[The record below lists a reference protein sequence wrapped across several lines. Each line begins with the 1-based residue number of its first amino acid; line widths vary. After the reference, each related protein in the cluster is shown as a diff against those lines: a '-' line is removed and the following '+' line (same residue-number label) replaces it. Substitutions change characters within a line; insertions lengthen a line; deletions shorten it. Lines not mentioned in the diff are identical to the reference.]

1 MPIVPIY
8 LNIDDKTYE
17 GVKSG
22 ALELYGLAKNV
33 DNKRIAKH
41 IPTITDAAKEGA
53 SKAID
58 FVRLHQKETFIIS
71 GVLVVGGTVAGTVG
85 YIAHRKQ
92 RKLDMQFGL
101 ALQEYVDSA
110 RNGALNI
117 DILDNL
123 INSIEAIEK
132 NNPKKSINPNIS
144 AAQFSDLINCIFDF
158 TRRLAEANNIST
170 RSINRPKYFH
180 KKTSADLKYYLNMQ
194 KQIFEQAA

>member
-1 MPIVPIY
+1 MLPKKVHPKLLTLFDY
-8 LNIDDKTYE
+8 T
-17 GVKSG
+17 
-22 ALELYGLAKNV
+22 
-33 DNKRIAKH
+33 KR
-41 IPTITDAAKEGA
+41 
-53 SKAID
+53 
-58 FVRLHQKETFIIS
+58 ETFIIS

-132 NNPKKSINPNIS
+132 TNPRSLLTSIFLP
-144 AAQFSDLINCIFDF
+144 
-158 TRRLAEANNIST
+158 
-170 RSINRPKYFH
+170 
-180 KKTSADLKYYLNMQ
+180 LNSVT
-194 KQIFEQAA
+194 

>member
-71 GVLVVGGTVAGTVG
+71 GVLVVGGTVAGTV
-85 YIAHRKQ
+85 
-92 RKLDMQFGL
+92 
-101 ALQEYVDSA
+101 
-110 RNGALNI
+110 
-117 DILDNL
+117 LDNL

-132 NNPKKSINPNIS
+132 NNPKKSINLNIS

>member
-58 FVRLHQKETFIIS
+58 FVRLHQ
-71 GVLVVGGTVAGTVG
+71 
-85 YIAHRKQ
+85 RKP
-92 RKLDMQFGL
+92 L
-101 ALQEYVDSA
+101 
-110 RNGALNI
+110 
-117 DILDNL
+117 
-123 INSIEAIEK
+123 
-132 NNPKKSINPNIS
+132 
-144 AAQFSDLINCIFDF
+144 
-158 TRRLAEANNIST
+158 
-170 RSINRPKYFH
+170 
-180 KKTSADLKYYLNMQ
+180 
-194 KQIFEQAA
+194 

>member
-123 INSIEAIEK
+123 QIAAYYGRFCGAKRPQCEAER
-132 NNPKKSINPNIS
+132 PG
-144 AAQFSDLINCIFDF
+144 FLLI
-158 TRRLAEANNIST
+158 
-170 RSINRPKYFH
+170 
-180 KKTSADLKYYLNMQ
+180 
-194 KQIFEQAA
+194 